1 MSNPTPSRGGSL
13 RRLLS
18 HLLFAGAGVAALP
31 SAASATELDS
41 TADSDDVIEDVVDA
55 ALDLAGEPGDPV
67 AGGHALA
74 VLLEHMHPLDA
85 MRTAATAA
93 MSSRAEVRCALGEAL
108 TWVFPLVGDSVV
120 IDHLSHDPEGA
131 VRFAAARAAFARRA
145 GGGDDGTLTRLT
157 ADPDPRVANAAI
169 LALGGR

>member
-1 MSNPTPSRGGSL
+1 MSNPSRGGSL

-18 HLLFAGAGVAALP
+18 HLLFASAGVAAVP
-31 SAASATELDS
+31 GIAAANAAGDSA
-41 TADSDDVIEDVVDA
+41 ADSDDVVEDVVDA
-55 ALDLAGEPGDPV
+55 ALDLAGEPDDPV

-74 VLLEHMHPLDA
+74 VLLQHMHPLDA

-120 IDHLSHDPEGA
+120 IDHLSQDAEVA

-145 GGGDDGTLTRLT
+145 GGGDDGTLARLS
-157 ADPDPRVANAAI
+157 ADPDPTVANAAI